1 MLEDIERLFE
11 PKNKTIRDIKGEI
24 MILNFYL
31 ERYPKDLE
39 ESMKGS

>member
-24 MILNFYL
+24 MILIKYL
-31 ERYPKDLE
+31 GTKNLV
-39 ESMKGS
+39 